1 MRSSTPNGLPEPVA
15 AMRRFNRASVLFDE
29 ADAVHQLARE
39 RLFERLQL
47 LKFEPSIVIDLGAAT
62 GKASVDL
69 AAEFPKAQTFAID
82 RSLAMLAKAKTR
94 RGADGLF
101 TVLAGC
107 AENLPFSNKTVD
119 LIFANL
125 LLPWCVPDLF
135 FAEAARVLREDGL
148 LSFSTVGPD
157 TLIEVRRAWASVDD
171 AIHVHGFVDMHDIG
185 DLALRA
191 GLTEPV
197 MDVDRIKVTYK
208 DVGSFVADVRACGAG
223 NVAAGR
229 RATFTSRGR
238 WAAFGDALE
247 SMRRDGR
254 FVLTVELIFG
264 QVWGR
269 SRIED
274 RSKGTAEA
282 TYPLA
287 KMRRQLGHD

>member
-1 MRSSTPNGLPEPVA
+1 MRKPTPNGLPEPAA
-15 AMRRFNRASVLFDE
+15 AMRRFNRASALFDG
-29 ADAVHQLARE
+29 ADAVHRLARV

-47 LKFEPSIVIDLGAAT
+47 LKFEPSVVIDLGAAT
-62 GKASVDL
+62 GKASAEL
-69 AAEFPKAQTFAID
+69 AAEFPKARTFAVD
-82 RSLAMLAKAKTR
+82 RSLAMLAKAKAR
-94 RGADGLF
+94 RGGEGRF
-101 TVLAGC
+101 TVLVGH
-107 AENLPFSNKTVD
+107 AENLPFSNNSVD

-125 LLPWCVPDLF
+125 LLPWCAPDLF
-135 FAEAARVLREDGL
+135 FAEAARVLHEDGL

-171 AIHVHGFVDMHDIG
+171 AIHVHGFIDMHDIG

-208 DVGSFVADVRACGAG
+208 DVGSFVADMRACGAG

-238 WAAFGDALE
+238 WVAFGDALE
-247 SMRRDGR
+247 STRRDGR
-254 FVLTVELIFG
+254 FALTVELIFG

-269 SRIED
+269 IRSED
-274 RSKGTAEA
+274 RSKDTAEA